1 MKDSQK
7 NFWKQLKKP
16 MFVLAP
22 MANVTDAAFR
32 RLIAKYGKPDVT
44 WTEFVSADGL
54 CSPGRKSL
62 LRDLEFS
69 ESERPIVAQLFTS
82 HPEKM
87 REAAALAQE
96 LGFDGIDINMGC
108 PDKSVEKQGSG
119 AAMMKSPEIAR
130 AVIRAAKEGAPNLP
144 ISVKTRVGYNKVE
157 IDTWIPEILKEGV
170 AALTVHLRTRKEMSD
185 VPAHW
190 DYMPRIVKLRDEL
203 APETVLLGN
212 GDAIDLDDAR
222 KKVQESGCDGAMIGR
237 GIFGNPWCFSGKNVR
252 DLPVEERLTVMLE
265 HAHLFDTLLG
275 DVKNFA
281 LMKKHFKA
289 YVSGWDSAKEL
300 RVELMETNN
309 VGEVE
314 VIVKRYLKEGK

>member
-1 MKDSQK
+1 
-7 NFWKQLKKP
+7 

-54 CSPGRKSL
+54 CSPGREAL
-62 LRDLEFS
+62 LRDLVYS
-69 ESERPIVAQLFTS
+69 ESERPVIAQLFTA

-108 PDKSVEKQGSG
+108 PDKSVEKQGAG
-119 AAMMKSPEIAR
+119 AAMMKSPSVAR

-203 APETVLLGN
+203 APETILLGN
-212 GDAIDLDDAR
+212 GDAVDLADA
-222 KKVQESGCDGAMIGR
+222 KAKVEASGCDGAMIGR

-252 DLPVEERLTVMLE
+252 DLPIAERLTVMLE
-265 HAHLFDTLLG
+265 HVHLFNTLLG

-281 LMKKHFKA
+281 IMKKHFKA
-289 YVSGWDSAKEL
+289 YVSGWDGAKEL
-300 RVELMETNN
+300 RVELMETNT
-309 VGEVE
+309 VE
-314 VIVKRYLKEGK
+314 DVEAIVKRYLKEGR